1 MFHKSQISV
10 FNNSDKNTENKIL
23 NKKAK
28 NDIIQRYIKRK
39 RFIGKTEFKKP
50 KFNIQGTKMENI
62 LEETKFIMKKYNIK
76 ANKNLGQNF
85 LINEQVVKNIVECSN
100 IEKQDLVIEIGPGL
114 GTLTKYLLE
123 KAGKVICIEL
133 DTKMLKILE
142 DRFSLYNNFELIN
155 NDVLKVDLKNIIEK
169 EKAKGKIKKVKIVA
183 NLPYYITTPIIM
195 KLLEEELELESI
207 TVMIQK
213 EVADRLI
220 ATPGEKNTGAITYS
234 VYYYA
239 TSEAIMEVPN
249 SSFIPEPAVTSKVI
263 KLNIRKEPIVTPQ
276 DKEKMF
282 KIIKCAFMQKRK
294 TLINSLANNKIL
306 TNKQQGIEI
315 LKTLQINENIRPE
328 ELTLEQFEKISD
340 NL

>member
-1 MFHKSQISV
+1 
-10 FNNSDKNTENKIL
+10 
-23 NKKAK
+23 
-28 NDIIQRYIKRK
+28 
-39 RFIGKTEFKKP
+39 
-50 KFNIQGTKMENI
+50 MENI
-62 LEETKFIMKKYNIK
+62 LEETRFIMKKYNIK

-85 LINEQVVKNIVECSN
+85 LINEEVVTNIVDCSN
-100 IEKQDLVIEIGPGL
+100 IDKQDLVIEIGPGL

-133 DTKMLKILE
+133 DTKMLQILE

-169 EKAKGKIKKVKIVA
+169 EKAEGKIKNVKIVA

-220 ATPGEKNTGAITYS
+220 AMPGEKNTGAITYS

-263 KLNIRKEPIVTPQ
+263 KLNIRKEPIVTPKS
-276 DKEKMF
+276 KEKMF

-294 TLINSLANNKIL
+294 TLLNSLTNNKIFE
-306 TNKQQGIEI
+306 NKQQGIEL
-315 LKTLQINENIRPE
+315 LKALQINENIRPE

>member
-1 MFHKSQISV
+1 
-10 FNNSDKNTENKIL
+10 
-23 NKKAK
+23 
-28 NDIIQRYIKRK
+28 
-39 RFIGKTEFKKP
+39 
-50 KFNIQGTKMENI
+50 MENI
-62 LEETKFIMKKYNIK
+62 LEETRFIMKKYNIK

-85 LINEQVVKNIVECSN
+85 LINEEVVKNIVGCSN
-100 IEKQDLVIEIGPGL
+100 IEKEDLVIEIGPGL

-133 DTKMLKILE
+133 DTKMLQILE

-169 EKAKGKIKKVKIVA
+169 EKAEGKIKNVKIVA

-220 ATPGEKNTGAITYS
+220 AVPGQKNTGAITYS

-239 TSEAIMEVPN
+239 SSEAIMEVPN
-249 SSFIPEPAVTSKVI
+249 SSFIPEPEVTSKVI
-263 KLNIRKEPIVTPQ
+263 KLNIRKEPIVTPK

-282 KIIKCAFMQKRK
+282 KIIKYAFMQKRK
-294 TLINSLANNKIL
+294 TLLNSLTNNGVFEFAG
-306 TNKQQGIEI
+306 NKGKC
-315 LKTLQINENIRPE
+315 KTRRVNIKTIWKNFRYFIKNIPKKNYICYNKKE
-328 ELTLEQFEKISD
+328 E
-340 NL
+340 

>member
-1 MFHKSQISV
+1 
-10 FNNSDKNTENKIL
+10 
-23 NKKAK
+23 
-28 NDIIQRYIKRK
+28 
-39 RFIGKTEFKKP
+39 
-50 KFNIQGTKMENI
+50 MENI
-62 LEETKFIMKKYNIK
+62 LEETRFIMKKYNIR

-85 LINEQVVKNIVECSN
+85 LINEEVVKNIVGCSN
-100 IEKQDLVIEIGPGL
+100 IEKEDLVIEIGPGL

-133 DTKMLKILE
+133 DTKMLQILE
-142 DRFSLYNNFELIN
+142 DRFSLYDNFKLIN

-169 EKAKGKIKKVKIVA
+169 EKTEGKIKNVKIVA

-239 TSEAIMEVPN
+239 DSEAIMEVPN
-249 SSFIPEPAVTSKVI
+249 SSFIPEPEVTSKVI
-263 KLNIRKEPIVTPQ
+263 KLNIRKEPAVKPK

-282 KIIKCAFMQKRK
+282 KIIKYAFMQKRK
-294 TLINSLANNKIL
+294 TLLNSLTNNGVFK
-306 TNKQQGIEI
+306 NKTQGTEI
-315 LKTLQINENIRPE
+315 LNSLGIKEIVRPE
-328 ELTLEQFEKISD
+328 ELTLEQFEKIS
-340 NL
+340 NIL

>member
-1 MFHKSQISV
+1 
-10 FNNSDKNTENKIL
+10 
-23 NKKAK
+23 
-28 NDIIQRYIKRK
+28 
-39 RFIGKTEFKKP
+39 
-50 KFNIQGTKMENI
+50 MENI
-62 LEETKFIMKKYNIK
+62 LEETRFIMKKYNIR

-85 LINEQVVKNIVECSN
+85 LINEEVVKNIVGCSN
-100 IEKQDLVIEIGPGL
+100 IEKEDLVIEIGPGL

-133 DTKMLKILE
+133 DTKMLQILE

-169 EKAKGKIKKVKIVA
+169 EKTEGKIKNVKIVA

-239 TSEAIMEVPN
+239 DSEAIMEVPN
-249 SSFIPEPAVTSKVI
+249 SSFIPEPEVTSKVI
-263 KLNIRKEPIVTPQ
+263 KLNIRKEPAVKPK

-282 KIIKCAFMQKRK
+282 KIIKYAFMQKRK
-294 TLINSLANNKIL
+294 TLLNSLTNNGVFK
-306 TNKQQGIEI
+306 NKTQGTEI
-315 LKTLQINENIRPE
+315 LNSLGIKENIRPE
-328 ELTLEQFEKISD
+328 ELTLEQFEKIS
-340 NL
+340 NIL

>member
-1 MFHKSQISV
+1 
-10 FNNSDKNTENKIL
+10 
-23 NKKAK
+23 
-28 NDIIQRYIKRK
+28 
-39 RFIGKTEFKKP
+39 
-50 KFNIQGTKMENI
+50 MENI
-62 LEETKFIMKKYNIK
+62 LEETRFIMKKYNIK

-85 LINEQVVKNIVECSN
+85 LINEEVVTNIVDCSN
-100 IEKQDLVIEIGPGL
+100 IDKQDLVIEIGPGL

-133 DTKMLKILE
+133 DTKMLQILK

-169 EKAKGKIKKVKIVA
+169 EKVEGKIKNVKIVA

-220 ATPGEKNTGAITYS
+220 AIPGEKNTGAITYA

-263 KLNIRKEPIVTPQ
+263 KLNIRKEPIVTPKN
-276 DKEKMF
+276 KEKMF
-282 KIIKCAFMQKRK
+282 KVIKCAFMQKRK
-294 TLINSLANNKIL
+294 TLLNSLTNNKIFE
-306 TNKQQGIEI
+306 NKNQGIEL
-315 LKTLQINENIRPE
+315 LKSLQINENIRPE

>member
-1 MFHKSQISV
+1 MQ
-10 FNNSDKNTENKIL
+10 
-23 NKKAK
+23 
-28 NDIIQRYIKRK
+28 
-39 RFIGKTEFKKP
+39 
-50 KFNIQGTKMENI
+50 NI
-62 LEETKFIMKKYNIK
+62 LEETRFIMKKYNIK

-85 LINEQVVKNIVECSN
+85 LINEEVVKNIVECSN
-100 IEKQDLVIEIGPGL
+100 IEKEDLVIEIGPGL

-133 DTKMLKILE
+133 DTKMLQILE
-142 DRFSLYNNFELIN
+142 DRFSLYDNFELIN
-155 NDVLKVDLKNIIEK
+155 NDVLKVDLKNIIER
-169 EKAKGKIKKVKIVA
+169 EKAEGKIKKAKIVA

-239 TSEAIMEVPN
+239 SSEAIMEVPN
-249 SSFIPEPAVTSKVI
+249 SSFIPEPEVTSKVI
-263 KLNIRKEPIVTPQ
+263 KLNIRKEPAVTTKN
-276 DKEKMF
+276 KEKMF
-282 KIIKCAFMQKRK
+282 KIIKYAFTQKRK
-294 TLINSLANNKIL
+294 TLLNSLTNNKIFQ
-306 TNKQQGIEI
+306 NKQQGIE
-315 LKTLQINENIRPE
+315 LLNSLQINENCRPE
-328 ELTLEQFEKISD
+328 ELTLEQFEKISN

>member
-1 MFHKSQISV
+1 
-10 FNNSDKNTENKIL
+10 
-23 NKKAK
+23 
-28 NDIIQRYIKRK
+28 
-39 RFIGKTEFKKP
+39 
-50 KFNIQGTKMENI
+50 MENI
-62 LEETKFIMKKYNIK
+62 LEETRFIMKKYNIR

-85 LINEQVVKNIVECSN
+85 LINEEVVKNIVGCSN
-100 IEKQDLVIEIGPGL
+100 IEKEDLVIEIGPGL

-133 DTKMLKILE
+133 DTKMLQILE

-169 EKAKGKIKKVKIVA
+169 EKAEGKIKNVKIVA

-220 ATPGEKNTGAITYS
+220 AIPGEKNTGAITYA

-263 KLNIRKEPIVTPQ
+263 KLNIRKEPIVTPKN
-276 DKEKMF
+276 KEKMF
-282 KIIKCAFMQKRK
+282 KVIKCAFMQKRK
-294 TLINSLANNKIL
+294 TLLNSLTNNKIFE
-306 TNKQQGIEI
+306 NKNQGIEL
-315 LKTLQINENIRPE
+315 LKSLQINENIRPE